1 MTAVFRVGPSDCRFL
16 LSRIHPGAGAGV
28 GTGAGAGAGAG
39 TGTEADAGAAI
50 DVGGFVVDIAVAAAA
65 AAADDVSAVPAGALG
80 PRSAM
85 PVADIVMGYSSDDT
99 CA

>member
-50 DVGGFVVDIAVAAAA
+50 DVGGFVVDVAVAAAV
-65 AAADDVSAVPAGALG
+65 DVPAVAAGALG